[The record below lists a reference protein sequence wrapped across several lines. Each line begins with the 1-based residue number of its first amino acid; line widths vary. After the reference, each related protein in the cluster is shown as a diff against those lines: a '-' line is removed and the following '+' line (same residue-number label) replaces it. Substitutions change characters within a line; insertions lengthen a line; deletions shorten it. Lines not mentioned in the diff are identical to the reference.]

1 MALAFFRNAF
11 LGIVELM
18 PSGNR
23 VRHHDRTR
31 TRNARHSNAQC
42 NNILLVNPHFHPA
55 NADLAARGYQ
65 IGCTPEVY
73 SSTNQAENASGAAMR
88 MEKP

>member
-1 MALAFFRNAF
+1 MLD
-11 LGIVELM
+11 IVMHNVL
-18 PSGNR
+18 
-23 VRHHDRTR
+23 
-31 TRNARHSNAQC
+31 
-42 NNILLVNPHFHPA
+42 IFLLVNPHVQPA

-88 MEKP
+88 MEKPWSKTPQLGPTPPAMHVRCE